1 MKDEK
6 TLLQRYALMISFMLP
21 EGMLDYFELVNMR
34 EEEKKESNNELD
46 VLFRN
51 ELHIYL
57 DERDNRSV
65 DELGLKPKG
74 FTDETIFKDYPVRD
88 RKVVLHVRR
97 RRYVDADGRNII
109 LCNYPLKAPGTEISV
124 EFGAFFKDNPR

>member
-1 MKDEK
+1 MMDNK

-57 DERDNRSV
+57 DERDNRSA

-74 FTDETIFKDYPVRD
+74 FTDETVFKDYPVRD
-88 RKVVLHVRR
+88 RKVILHVRR

-109 LCNYPLKAPGTEISV
+109 LCNYPLKASGTEISV
-124 EFGAFFKDNPR
+124 EFGAFFKEDSR